1 VPKWKREHEEL
12 IRNVRAARQ
21 ATRHLAN
28 GGDVRDLP
36 PPPPATEDPSFV
48 PCPHCSRTF
57 APNAAERHIP
67 KCATA
72 FSRPNPPPR
81 LRSGGGGGGG
91 GADGY
96 ARSPGGG
103 GGRGGAGGPIAQVRR
118 PGSRGRGAGGN
129 SRYSVG
135 RRDDHSREGGW
146 DSTGGGG
153 GGWDRDR
160 DSYNGGGGWDS
171 GPSGTSVSFS
181 AYESPQ
187 RLRPRQP
194 PSARTPNSAPPKR
207 RPMSSSSSS
216 ASASRL
222 NAALRS
228 GYVWGLIFFV
238 WFFGDFSS
246 YIDAS
251 ENPNPGTAQPRA
263 RDAAR
268 QQRIVYSGNGEKH
281 GQERHHSGHAVDRV
295 PWGFVIIGYS
305 LFFFFCLLNLSKSNP
320 PVPLIK

>member
-1 VPKWKREHEEL
+1 MPCGVCGRTFAPDRLAKHQSVCRASTNSKRAVFDVTAQRVRGTDLEEFAGARGGSRRRPGGGGTRAASGGTRRSSRPGPGPSSGGVPKWKREHEEL

-228 GYVWGLIFFV
+228 GYV
-238 WFFGDFSS
+238 
-246 YIDAS
+246 
-251 ENPNPGTAQPRA
+251 
-263 RDAAR
+263 
-268 QQRIVYSGNGEKH
+268 
-281 GQERHHSGHAVDRV
+281 
-295 PWGFVIIGYS
+295 
-305 LFFFFCLLNLSKSNP
+305 
-320 PVPLIK
+320 